1 MLQNKVLR
9 SRNRQ
14 SYPPAGLDCRDGASK
29 VLRPLAKPGVA
40 CSNSA
45 IPCQDGDE
53 SLRWDG
59 DLEASTAWC
68 RQVTK
73 LKALN
78 TEASQHSHGIDL
90 GQLRPH
96 HKVSTNERRSS
107 GLSARTGTNAG

>member
-9 SRNRQ
+9 SRIRQ
-14 SYPPAGLDCRDGASK
+14 SYRPAGLDCRDGASK

-53 SLRWDG
+53 SLRCDG
-59 DLEASTAWC
+59 DLEANTACC
-68 RQVTK
+68 RQLTK

-78 TEASQHSHGIDL
+78 TEAAQHSFGIDV
-90 GQLRPH
+90 GHFRPH
-96 HKVSTNERRSS
+96 HEISTN
-107 GLSARTGTNAG
+107 